1 MLWGKKRKK
10 KKETSLITSLF
21 FGFWKVLV
29 CWAFIP
35 ERKRRHSNS
44 SQLLVP
50 NRLPFLVLVHF
61 QFELLGLDEA
71 VSIPV
76 LVVEHVLHD
85 ILHGQSG
92 PYATFALRDL
102 QLDELPELEAKQ
114 ERGSSEGKRRSQK
127 KNTTLSSFTNL
138 LLRHHKIMWSP
149 HLCSCQQTPKHLN

>member
-1 MLWGKKRKK
+1 M
-10 KKETSLITSLF
+10 
-21 FGFWKVLV
+21 

-35 ERKRRHSNS
+35 ERKRQHSNS

-71 VSIPV
+71 VLIPV

-85 ILHGQSG
+85 LLHGQSG

-114 ERGSSEGKRRSQK
+114 ERGSGEGRRRSQK
-127 KNTTLSSFTNL
+127 NL
-138 LLRHHKIMWSP
+138 LLRHHEIMRSP
-149 HLCSCQQTPKHLN
+149 HLCSCQQTPKHVNMILNLSNV